1 MTTATALSSPLRKIP
16 RLDAAYWVL
25 LIAATIFGETGGD
38 MLSMGLDLGYLAATA
53 IFLALFAVALVLQVR
68 SPGDQPGYYWAVII
82 ATSTTG
88 TTIADAMTRTFDL
101 GYASGSALLLGLLA
115 LVFGAWK
122 LSGARLTD
130 GGRLPRSAE
139 ILYWVGILVA
149 STLGTAFG
157 DYIADESG
165 LGFAGAAALLA
176 VLLTLVA
183 GLQRFAPNQKEIFY
197 WAAIIVVHPLG
208 ATAGDFL
215 TKARDEGG
223 LGLGTFIAS
232 AGLGLVFAIVYALVY
247 RRRSAAGAARH

>member
-1 MTTATALSSPLRKIP
+1 MTDTSAPTSQYRKIP
-16 RLDAAYWVL
+16 RLDGYYWVL

-38 MLSMGLDLGYLAATA
+38 MLSMGLNLGYLTATA
-53 IFLALFAVALVLQVR
+53 IFFALFCIALFFQVR
-68 SPGDQPGYYWAVII
+68 SPGNQPAFYWAVII

-88 TTIADAMTRTFDL
+88 TTIADAMTRTFAL

-130 GGRLPRSAE
+130 SGRLPKTAE

-157 DYIADESG
+157 DFMADESG
-165 LGFAGAAALLA
+165 IGFAGSAGLLA
-176 VLLTLVA
+176 VLLALVA

-197 WAAIIVVHPLG
+197 WAAIVVVHPLG

-215 TKARDEGG
+215 TKAQAKGG

-232 AGLGLVFAIVYALVY
+232 AGLGLVFLAVYLFGH
-247 RRRSAAGAARH
+247 RRRTRP